1 MTYFSTRIGYS
12 IILLLNS
19 MLSWIMLSDW
29 AIKRLESW
37 SYDYIKITCRNGDA
51 CYGVLA
57 VHRINFALGLF
68 HLILAALL
76 VGVKDT
82 KTKRAAIQNG

>member
-1 MTYFSTRIGYS
+1 
-12 IILLLNS
+12 

-29 AIKRLESW
+29 AIKRLEMW
-37 SYDYIKITCRNGDA
+37 SYDYIKMSCKEGT

-57 VHRINFALGLF
+57 VHRINFALGVF
-68 HLILAALL
+68 HLFLAALL

-82 KTKRAAIQNG
+82 KDKRAAIQNG